1 MLLNSIIFFLKKSFQ
16 THPKKFLFLI
26 FLIIL
31 DSIFVMTTF
40 IAVVPFAEFLI
51 DPTLVEP
58 NKLTYHLK
66 NIFRYLNLEINY
78 LSLSIFL
85 VSTIIFS
92 SIITLIIIKQIYKI
106 KFDYELTLTKDLMN
120 SILNCKWKHL
130 SRLKQGK
137 ILNIFTKEV
146 DNVGNTI
153 RGTAQIFA
161 NFFKLLIYL
170 FVPFYINSIF
180 TLKVTAAFLII
191 CTPFL
196 YLNNYAKKIGLKR
209 SLATNQEL
217 DKRTETYSALKLI
230 LGFNLSKKIIKN
242 NILLT
247 LKVIEQSMKA
257 ITLSYIVPLAFK
269 PIAIIIILII
279 FGSSFNLNKIPEYV
293 GIFWGLYGAIP
304 IISALVGN
312 TILASNF
319 HTSLRQVEKVINE
332 CRSNVEANT
341 GINFLKIK
349 KEIKFEKVNFYH
361 NKTNPILKDL
371 SISIPKNQVTTFIGR
386 TGEGKSTIIDLI
398 LGLQKSNSGEIFF
411 DDNLISNLNVKS
423 LREAIGYV
431 PQDPLLFNTSIREN
445 IKWANQEISDN
456 EIFSLLNKIN
466 ALDFVNKSKNKL
478 DTLVGERGLKIS
490 GGQRQKIAL
499 ARALAKKPEILI
511 LDEGLSSIDT
521 ESSNL
526 ISKYL
531 REISK
536 NMTIINVT
544 HEISQCK
551 YSDKI
556 VLLENKESKV
566 FNDYSDIKFI

>member
-1 MLLNSIIFFLKKSFQ
+1 
-16 THPKKFLFLI
+16 
-26 FLIIL
+26 
-31 DSIFVMTTF
+31 
-40 IAVVPFAEFLI
+40 
-51 DPTLVEP
+51 
-58 NKLTYHLK
+58 
-66 NIFRYLNLEINY
+66 
-78 LSLSIFL
+78 
-85 VSTIIFS
+85 
-92 SIITLIIIKQIYKI
+92 
-106 KFDYELTLTKDLMN
+106 
-120 SILNCKWKHL
+120 
-130 SRLKQGK
+130 
-137 ILNIFTKEV
+137 
-146 DNVGNTI
+146 
-153 RGTAQIFA
+153 
-161 NFFKLLIYL
+161 
-170 FVPFYINSIF
+170 
-180 TLKVTAAFLII
+180 
-191 CTPFL
+191 
-196 YLNNYAKKIGLKR
+196 
-209 SLATNQEL
+209 
-217 DKRTETYSALKLI
+217 
-230 LGFNLSKKIIKN
+230 
-242 NILLT
+242 
-247 LKVIEQSMKA
+247 
-257 ITLSYIVPLAFK
+257 
-269 PIAIIIILII
+269 
-279 FGSSFNLNKIPEYV
+279 
-293 GIFWGLYGAIP
+293 
-304 IISALVGN
+304 
-312 TILASNF
+312 
-319 HTSLRQVEKVINE
+319 
-332 CRSNVEANT
+332 
-341 GINFLKIK
+341 
-349 KEIKFEKVNFYH
+349 VNFYH